1 MGYTATLL
9 MCVLLKII
17 KVCPYHPCILSIYA
31 VDFVPP
37 FREGNSLFFIIMN
50 RVLLLYLQPF
60 KKPGCGWIV
69 SPSSPLSLSLSI
81 LTLLL
86 ILFDIEKRKF
96 FENF

>member
-1 MGYTATLL
+1 MALPPL
-9 MCVLLKII
+9 
-17 KVCPYHPCILSIYA
+17 CILSIYA

-50 RVLLLYLQPF
+50 RVLLLFATFLKSQAVVGLYLP
-60 KKPGCGWIV
+60 PL
-69 SPSSPLSLSLSI
+69 LSLSLSI